1 MFVVIVILWLFFVV
15 AEKLCWLK
23 FVQVAKRPIETIL
36 SCVLLTLVSTVGLLY
51 VLEQITA
58 IKILMFADL
67 TLKWQAIEILLFA
80 S

>member
-1 MFVVIVILWLFFVV
+1 M
-15 AEKLCWLK
+15 K

-58 IKILMFADL
+58 IKILIFAEL
-67 TLKWQAIEILLFA
+67 TLK
-80 S
+80 

>member
-1 MFVVIVILWLFFVV
+1 MI
-15 AEKLCWLK
+15 E

-51 VLEQITA
+51 VLEPITV

-67 TLKWQAIEILLFA
+67 TLK
-80 S
+80 